1 MHQRAVKE
9 RDQLSQLHLITSC
22 EELKKALSE
31 IDELPVSVKKKSES
45 KRALLREQINI
56 RKKVLKQNINIPF
69 THRGRQRALKDVNSP
84 TLKLQILK
92 TSAQILKVTVA
103 TLQNHWLESK
113 FSVSLKLKV
122 QRNGTLDMLWDIML

>member
-1 MHQRAVKE
+1 MEWFHEQQSTIVELAIKRRAEVAKRYKEEESQRSQKRHEKMVREKCRHDALHERAVKE

-56 RKKVLKQNINIPF
+56 RKKVL
-69 THRGRQRALKDVNSP
+69 
-84 TLKLQILK
+84 
-92 TSAQILKVTVA
+92 
-103 TLQNHWLESK
+103 
-113 FSVSLKLKV
+113 
-122 QRNGTLDMLWDIML
+122 